1 MTPKDDFIGQ
11 LDSYLDG
18 YEGSTPLPEGV
29 RDAIR
34 AELPSIHQRPAWW
47 PARRPPTMNNTA
59 KLTLAAAAV
68 VVAAL
73 LGYRFLVP
81 GTGSGGP
88 GPTAAP
94 TPEPQALLQGSEGP
108 GFFTTEFFTESQAI
122 DPVQFTFEMP
132 ADWGAAQPWV
142 IGPTRDGPGAGI
154 AFVQVSGLYSDPCL
168 DNVGSPDVEVGSTA
182 AELASALTDQ
192 TAYAASAT
200 AEFTV
205 DGYDGVRMELQT
217 PSELDYTTCQGGQF
231 WVWPEPFYEEDP
243 SRWDLWILDLDGTT
257 AVVLAE
263 VGDASAD
270 DLDRIEGLVQS
281 IQIQP

>member
-1 MTPKDDFIGQ
+1 MTHNDEFIGQ
-11 LDSYLDG
+11 LDSYLDE

-94 TPEPQALLQGSEGP
+94 TIEPQALLQGSEGP
-108 GFFTTEFFTESQAI
+108 GFFTTQFFTESQTI

-154 AFVQVSGLYSDPCL
+154 AFVQVSGLYGDPCL

-217 PSELDYTTCQGGQF
+217 PSELDYSTCQGGQF
-231 WVWPEPFYEEDP
+231 WVWPEPFRSEEHT
-243 SRWDLWILDLDGTT
+243 SEL
-257 AVVLAE
+257 
-263 VGDASAD
+263 
-270 DLDRIEGLVQS
+270 QS
-281 IQIQP
+281 HA

>member
-1 MTPKDDFIGQ
+1 MTRKDDFIGQ
-11 LDSYLDG
+11 LSSYLDE
-18 YEGSTPLPEGV
+18 YEGSTPLPEEV

-34 AELPSIHQRPAWW
+34 AELPSTRQRPAWW
-47 PARRPPTMNNTA
+47 PARRLPRMNNSA

-73 LGYRFLVP
+73 LGFRFLVP
-81 GTGSGGP
+81 GMGLGGP
-88 GPTAAP
+88 GPTSTP
-94 TPEPQALLQGSEGP
+94 TPEPRALLQGSEGP
-108 GFFTTEFFTESQAI
+108 GFFTTEFFTESATS

-142 IGPTRDGPGAGI
+142 IGPTAEGPGAAI
-154 AFVQVSGLYSDPCL
+154 AFVQVSGLYGDPCL
-168 DNVGSPDVEVGSTA
+168 DNVGSPDIEVGSTA
-182 AELASALTDQ
+182 AELASALTDHA
-192 TAYAASAT
+192 AYEATAT

-205 DGYDGVRMELQT
+205 DGYDGIRMELQL

-231 WVWPEPFYEEDP
+231 WVWPEPFHAERP

-263 VGDASAD
+263 GANASAD
-270 DLDRIEGLVQS
+270 DLDQVERLVQS
-281 IQIQP
+281 IQIHP